1 MTDEMRAK
9 VEKVMKNLERNKMKP
24 YFCENREEAQALV
37 KTLIKKGETISCGG
51 SKTLD
56 ETGIYQM
63 INSPDYNFLDRSAPG
78 MTRPEVEEVYRQTFR
93 ADTFFMSTNALTENG
108 ELYNVDGNSN
118 RVAALLYGPKSV
130 IVVCGI
136 NKIVKNIDEAIKR
149 VKTIAAPQNT
159 IRLGIETPCGKT
171 GECVSLGKENPEL
184 CDGCHGDTRICCNYV
199 VSAQQRHIDRIKVI
213 IIGEEYGY

>member
-24 YFCENREEAQALV
+24 YFCENSEEAQALV

-93 ADTFFMSTNALTENG
+93 ADTFFYEHKRSYRKRRAL
-108 ELYNVDGNSN
+108 
-118 RVAALLYGPKSV
+118 
-130 IVVCGI
+130 
-136 NKIVKNIDEAIKR
+136 
-149 VKTIAAPQNT
+149 
-159 IRLGIETPCGKT
+159 
-171 GECVSLGKENPEL
+171 
-184 CDGCHGDTRICCNYV
+184 
-199 VSAQQRHIDRIKVI
+199 
-213 IIGEEYGY
+213 

>member
-56 ETGIYQM
+56 ETGIYQI

-171 GECVSLGKENPEL
+171 GECVSLRKENPEL
-184 CDGCHGDTRICCNYV
+184 CDG
-199 VSAQQRHIDRIKVI
+199 
-213 IIGEEYGY
+213 

>member
-24 YFCENREEAQALV
+24 YFCENREEAQTLV

-108 ELYNVDGNSN
+108 ELYMLTATQTVLPHFFTV
-118 RVAALLYGPKSV
+118 RKALSLY
-130 IVVCGI
+130 
-136 NKIVKNIDEAIKR
+136 A
-149 VKTIAAPQNT
+149 
-159 IRLGIETPCGKT
+159 
-171 GECVSLGKENPEL
+171 VSTKL
-184 CDGCHGDTRICCNYV
+184 
-199 VSAQQRHIDRIKVI
+199 
-213 IIGEEYGY
+213 

>member
-24 YFCENREEAQALV
+24 YFCKNKEEAQALV
-37 KTLIKKGETISCGG
+37 KTLIKRGETISCGG

-159 IRLGIETPCGKT
+159 IRLW
-171 GECVSLGKENPEL
+171 
-184 CDGCHGDTRICCNYV
+184 H
-199 VSAQQRHIDRIKVI
+199 
-213 IIGEEYGY
+213 

>member
-63 INSPDYNFLDRSAPG
+63 INSPFSWSFLNLR
-78 MTRPEVEEVYRQTFR
+78 TR
-93 ADTFFMSTNALTENG
+93 N
-108 ELYNVDGNSN
+108 
-118 RVAALLYGPKSV
+118 
-130 IVVCGI
+130 
-136 NKIVKNIDEAIKR
+136 
-149 VKTIAAPQNT
+149 
-159 IRLGIETPCGKT
+159 
-171 GECVSLGKENPEL
+171 VSLCRP
-184 CDGCHGDTRICCNYV
+184 V
-199 VSAQQRHIDRIKVI
+199 F
-213 IIGEEYGY
+213 

>member
-24 YFCENREEAQALV
+24 YFCENKEEAQALV

-56 ETGIYQM
+56 ETGIYQI

-93 ADTFFMSTNALTENG
+93 LDTFL
-108 ELYNVDGNSN
+108 
-118 RVAALLYGPKSV
+118 
-130 IVVCGI
+130 
-136 NKIVKNIDEAIKR
+136 
-149 VKTIAAPQNT
+149 
-159 IRLGIETPCGKT
+159 
-171 GECVSLGKENPEL
+171 
-184 CDGCHGDTRICCNYV
+184 
-199 VSAQQRHIDRIKVI
+199 
-213 IIGEEYGY
+213 

>member
-9 VEKVMKNLERNKMKP
+9 VEKVMKNLERNRMKP

-56 ETGIYQM
+56 ETGIYQI

-93 ADTFFMSTNALTENG
+93 ADTFFMSTNALTET
-108 ELYNVDGNSN
+108 ESFIMLTATQTVLPHFFTVRKALSLYAVST
-118 RVAALLYGPKSV
+118 KS
-130 IVVCGI
+130 
-136 NKIVKNIDEAIKR
+136 
-149 VKTIAAPQNT
+149 
-159 IRLGIETPCGKT
+159 
-171 GECVSLGKENPEL
+171 
-184 CDGCHGDTRICCNYV
+184 
-199 VSAQQRHIDRIKVI
+199 
-213 IIGEEYGY
+213 

>member
-63 INSPDYNFLDRSAPG
+63 INSPDYNFLDRSARGRRGLPSDFQG
-78 MTRPEVEEVYRQTFR
+78 
-93 ADTFFMSTNALTENG
+93 
-108 ELYNVDGNSN
+108 
-118 RVAALLYGPKSV
+118 
-130 IVVCGI
+130 
-136 NKIVKNIDEAIKR
+136 
-149 VKTIAAPQNT
+149 
-159 IRLGIETPCGKT
+159 
-171 GECVSLGKENPEL
+171 
-184 CDGCHGDTRICCNYV
+184 
-199 VSAQQRHIDRIKVI
+199 RHIFYEHKRSYRKRRAL
-213 IIGEEYGY
+213 

>member
-1 MTDEMRAK
+1 MTDEMRVK

-56 ETGIYQM
+56 ETGIYQI

-93 ADTFFMSTNALTENG
+93 ADTFFMSTLLPKTESFIMLTATQTVLPHFFTVQKALS
-108 ELYNVDGNSN
+108 LY
-118 RVAALLYGPKSV
+118 A
-130 IVVCGI
+130 
-136 NKIVKNIDEAIKR
+136 
-149 VKTIAAPQNT
+149 
-159 IRLGIETPCGKT
+159 
-171 GECVSLGKENPEL
+171 VSTKL
-184 CDGCHGDTRICCNYV
+184 
-199 VSAQQRHIDRIKVI
+199 
-213 IIGEEYGY
+213 

>member
-24 YFCENREEAQALV
+24 YFCENKEEAQALV

-56 ETGIYQM
+56 ETGIYQI

-93 ADTFFMSTNALTENG
+93 ADTFFMSTNALTKTESFIMLTATQTVLPHFFTVRKALS
-108 ELYNVDGNSN
+108 LY
-118 RVAALLYGPKSV
+118 A
-130 IVVCGI
+130 
-136 NKIVKNIDEAIKR
+136 
-149 VKTIAAPQNT
+149 
-159 IRLGIETPCGKT
+159 
-171 GECVSLGKENPEL
+171 VSTKL
-184 CDGCHGDTRICCNYV
+184 
-199 VSAQQRHIDRIKVI
+199 
-213 IIGEEYGY
+213 

>member
-24 YFCENREEAQALV
+24 YFCENSEEAQALV

-108 ELYNVDGNSN
+108 ELYNVDNLQTQKGYMYDIDDMAHISVNDEGVVYMYST
-118 RVAALLYGPKSV
+118 LYSDSASFK
-130 IVVCGI
+130 
-136 NKIVKNIDEAIKR
+136 DEDVDILGWDDMISKANES
-149 VKTIAAPQNT
+149 IAAYYEKYQT
-159 IRLGIETPCGKT
+159 RYGKIEFNL
-171 GECVSLGKENPEL
+171 SL
-184 CDGCHGDTRICCNYV
+184 I
-199 VSAQQRHIDRIKVI
+199 HI
-213 IIGEEYGY
+213 